1 MADVLQI
8 LSSNYVTVGSLNAT
22 AAKKYVNV
30 NAELFEGAWKGKYA
44 DGKAFT
50 LSVSNVQ
57 GFRAQARY
65 EGEGTLSFFLVN
77 RHGTEAIDVEVSLQ
91 GFAAGHVIDHQV
103 MTHTNLEAVNTAR
116 NQTEVA
122 PRKGS
127 GAKAENGTLSVKL
140 PPYSYQ
146 MVRVKV

>member
-65 EGEGTLSFFLVN
+65 EGEGTLKAQNVLIASD
-77 RHGTEAIDVEVSLQ
+77 GTFRVGDTRFRLTKPGTAEIKT
-91 GFAAGHVIDHQV
+91 V
-103 MTHTNLEAVNTAR
+103 MMKDGQPSSVR
-116 NQTEVA
+116 NGL
-122 PRKGS
+122 R
-127 GAKAENGTLSVKL
+127 KAERVGFPNYEITLSD
-140 PPYSYQ
+140 
-146 MVRVKV
+146 R